1 MKYLSAILLSFAIF
15 VVSCKKEKDVW
26 HGSTYETLSIAAAPF
41 SMKEIQVPVFPNR
54 EFPITNYGAIPLPID
69 GSGFPTSLDSSR
81 VIRVNAKAFEN
92 AMVDCCNS
100 SGGHVVVPKGEWLT
114 GAIKFQSNC
123 DLFLSE
129 GSVLVFS
136 GKPDDYVLDE
146 NGSWE
151 GIECFNYCPLIL
163 ARQCSNISISGTG
176 TLKPIMTE
184 WIKWYEPTPDFQK
197 ALQILDRWG
206 SYGEKFFLRQ
216 ISGYKYRLRPQLI
229 LFYKCNGILLQDFKV
244 RESPHWAIHC
254 FGCDQG
260 VVRRLDVSAHGRR
273 CDGVALEM
281 SHSFVVE
288 DCVFEQGGDAVS
300 IKSGRVFETWNFPES
315 SHDIIIRRCEA
326 KRCKAFL
333 SIGEEISHGV
343 HNVYMY
349 NCKASGEVD
358 DLLSIRSNRRQGS
371 EVFGITIE
379 RCEAGALQRI
389 LGIDTD
395 VYGDWRNSSS
405 AIKDSLCATIKGVD
419 VHDVKC
425 RRTVAVVDINGDDRN
440 PVMDVIVKNV
450 HVDSISSFVDHTIN
464 VKGYMVEDIDYS
476 WLGHSSKQ
484 PIRPR

>member
-1 MKYLSAILLSFAIF
+1 MKYLLAFLLTFAALTI
-15 VVSCKKEKDVW
+15 SCKKEKDVW
-26 HGSTYETLSIAAAPF
+26 LGTTYETLSVSEAPF
-41 SMKEIQVPVFPNR
+41 HMKDIQVPIFPNR
-54 EFPITNYGAIPLPID
+54 EFSITNYGAIPLPVD
-69 GSGFPTSLDSSR
+69 GSGFPTSLDSAR
-81 VIRVNAKAFEN
+81 VIRVNAKSFEM
-92 AMVDCCNS
+92 AMEDCCNS
-100 SGGHVVVPKGEWLT
+100 GGGHVVVPKGEWLT

-163 ARQCSNISISGTG
+163 ARQCYNIAISGTG

-184 WIKWYEPTPDFQK
+184 WVKWFEPTPDFQK

-229 LFYKCNGILLQDFKV
+229 LFYKCNDVLLQDFKV
-244 RESPHWAIHC
+244 RESPHWAIHF

-260 VVRRLDVSAHGRR
+260 VVRRLNVSALGRR
-273 CDGVALEM
+273 CDGIALEM
-281 SHSFVVE
+281 SHSFVIE
-288 DCVFEQGGDAVS
+288 DCIFDQGGDAVS

-315 SHDIIIRRCEA
+315 SHDIMIRRCEA
-326 KRCKAFL
+326 KRCKALL

-343 HNVYMY
+343 HNIYMY
-349 NCKASGEVD
+349 DCKATGDAD
-358 DLLSIRSNRRQGS
+358 DLLSIRTNRRQGS
-371 EVFGITIE
+371 EVFGITVE
-379 RCEAGALQRI
+379 RCEANTLQRI

-405 AIKDSLCATIKGVD
+405 AIKDSSCATISD
-419 VHDVKC
+419 INLHNVKC
-425 RRTVAVVDINGDDRN
+425 HRTVTIVDINGDERK
-440 PVMDVIVKNV
+440 PVSDINVNNV
-450 HVDSISSFVDHTIN
+450 HVDSITSFVEHTIN
-464 VKGYMVEDIDYS
+464 VKDYAAANIEYS
-476 WLGHSSKQ
+476 WLGRSSIL
-484 PIRPR
+484 PVRPQ